1 MTLHQLLYFLTK
13 TSAKLTC
20 TLTLAYIYIWSYVFI
35 QLVLVLKDSRRPLP
49 SSVILLED
57 SEDSTC
63 SHTCD
68 HGLLPWK
75 NLKQNQQN
83 KRWLEWSLG
92 KTICKLQSLFPVES
106 CSVHLTP
113 PATRMAMHTWDVTI
127 QESSLE
133 TGIQGFHLGLVVW
146 APHAW

>member
-1 MTLHQLLYFLTK
+1 MALHRLLYFSLKLQQCWFAPWHLHIYTISHSYTVSTCVERFLK
-13 TSAKLTC
+13 TT
-20 TLTLAYIYIWSYVFI
+20 
-35 QLVLVLKDSRRPLP
+35 P

-68 HGLLPWK
+68 HGLLQWK

-83 KRWLEWSLG
+83 KSCLGWSLG

-106 CSVHLTP
+106 CSVQLTP
-113 PATRMAMHTWDVTI
+113 PATRMTMHVWDVTI
-127 QESSLE
+127 QESTLE
-133 TGIQGFHLGLVVW
+133 TGIQGFLLGLVVW
-146 APHAW
+146 APRAW